1 MLCPKQLEPKPSAA
15 MRMRAEAV
23 DGLDA
28 KACSCLCPAARL
40 RARSR
45 AVWTLSVVHSTSF
58 TTDGAESVGGGG
70 WGYTRCAQCFVTQA
84 GVSIGLAKQ
93 VGLTFPDWGDSL
105 CNLLVSVIVLNQ
117 IIGPPLFKI
126 ALIQAGDANP
136 DKLPSVQRQQRP
148 RKLSAFVPN
157 AFMPRGITPVELSQ
171 LS

>member
-1 MLCPKQLEPKPSAA
+1 M
-15 MRMRAEAV
+15 
-23 DGLDA
+23 
-28 KACSCLCPAARL
+28 
-40 RARSR
+40 
-45 AVWTLSVVHSTSF
+45 
-58 TTDGAESVGGGG
+58 
-70 WGYTRCAQCFVTQA
+70 
-84 GVSIGLAKQ
+84 SIGLAKE

-148 RKLSAFVPN
+148 RKLSAFVP
-157 AFMPRGITPVELSQ
+157 RGITPVELSQ